1 MNTYPGGANYGG
13 RGTESSLV
21 NQINLQDVIDR
32 KRLIRLWIMPKGLDR
47 NTSEGNIIEELKF
60 KECVCCESRTIPIN
74 SANHRCPVCGW
85 IDDDYQNNNPD
96 SLDGPNNISLRKAK
110 QIWRKG
116 KMMD

>member
-1 MNTYPGGANYGG
+1 MGG

-32 KRLIRLWIMPKGLDR
+32 EEIDKIMDHAERIRQG

-85 IDDDYQNNNPD
+85 IDDEYQNNNPD